1 MVIKNI
7 LYDASIFVLLTLLIT
22 YDFNEVFLM
31 FSNNLFLFLIRIL
44 KILVHT
50 I

>member
-7 LYDASIFVLLTLLIT
+7 LYDASIFVLLTLVIT
-22 YDFNEVFLM
+22 IDFNEVFLM
-31 FSNNLFLFLIRIL
+31 SSNNLFIYLIRIL
-44 KILVHT
+44 KILVQT

>member
-7 LYDASIFVLLTLLIT
+7 LYDASILLIT

-31 FSNNLFLFLIRIL
+31 FSNNLFPFLIRIL

>member
-31 FSNNLFLFLIRIL
+31 FSNNLFPFLIRIL